1 MAKKYRVGIIG
12 HTGRGGY
19 GHGLD
24 RVWKVIPGASIVGVA
39 DPNEKARAAKVKS
52 LGAAKGFSDYR
63 KMLDETKP
71 QIVSI
76 CQRHLDQHRD
86 MVLECAR
93 RGIHMYMEKPMCRDL
108 TEADQMVKACEQ
120 HKVKLAIAYQ
130 TRYSPKIQVVRDIVF
145 SGKIGKVLEVR
156 GRGKE
161 DRRGG
166 GEDLWVLGSH
176 IMNLVHVFAGEANWC
191 YSNVSEGGKPVTKKH
206 VKNGNEGIGPLAGD
220 SLTAVYGHDEGVTSY
235 FASTRGMAGNPRRFG
250 LQILGSK
257 GMIDIV
263 TGYLPKVNYLPD
275 PSWSPGRSGKK
286 WIPVSSAGIGKPEPL
301 GKLAYGAGN
310 TAAVKDLIGAI
321 EEDRQPEASI
331 YEARTSTEMIIA
343 VFESHRLG
351 RAVDMPLKN
360 RKHPLTML
368 S

>member
-1 MAKKYRVGIIG
+1 MLAKKYRIGVIG

-24 RVWKVIPGASIVGVA
+24 RVWKFIPGCSIVGVA
-39 DPNEKARAAKVKS
+39 DANDGGLAAKVKQ
-52 LGAAKGFSDYR
+52 LGAPKGFSDYR
-63 KMLDETKP
+63 KMLDVTKP

-76 CQRHLDQHRD
+76 CQRHLDQHKD
-86 MVLECAR
+86 MVLEVAR

-108 TEADQMVKACEQ
+108 AEADEMVKACEK

-130 TRYSPKIQVVRDIVF
+130 TRYSPKIQVVRDLIF
-145 SGKIGKVLEVR
+145 GGKIGKLLELR

-176 IMNLVHVFAGEANWC
+176 VLNLVHQFGGEANWC
-191 YSNVSEGGKPVTKKH
+191 YANVWQGGKPVTKAH
-206 VKNGNEGIGPLAGD
+206 VKNGSEGIGPLAGD
-220 SLTAVYGHDEGVTSY
+220 SLTAVYGHDDGVTSY
-235 FASTRGMAGNPRRFG
+235 FASTKNMAGNPRRFG

-263 TGYLPKVNYLPD
+263 TGYLPQVNYLPD

-286 WIPVSSAGIGKPEPL
+286 WIPVSSAGVGKPEPL
-301 GKLAYGAGN
+301 TKLTSDAGN
-310 TAAVKDLIGAI
+310 IAACKDLIGAI

-331 YEARTSTEMIIA
+331 YEARTSTEMIIG
-343 VFESHRLG
+343 VFESHRMG

-360 RKHPLTML
+360 RKHPLTL
-368 S
+368 L